1 MSKEQKKYLK
11 KLKLNKIKIL
21 LYQILIFV
29 IFIILWQY
37 LSDKNIINTFI
48 TSSPKNIFSILI
60 IISYFIF
67 G

>member
-37 LSDKNIINTFI
+37 LSDKNIINTLLFNLHFI
-48 TSSPKNIFSILI
+48 LHSS
-60 IISYFIF
+60 
-67 G
+67 